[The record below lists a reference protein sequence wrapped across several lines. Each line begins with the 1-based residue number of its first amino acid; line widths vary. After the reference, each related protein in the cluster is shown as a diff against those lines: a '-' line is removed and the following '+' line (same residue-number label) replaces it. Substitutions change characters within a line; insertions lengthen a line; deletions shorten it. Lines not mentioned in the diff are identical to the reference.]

1 MGIFADEFG
10 PLTALSQAA
19 IYAAV
24 AGVIGALFCLWL
36 LRFDSARWLGNYLRA
51 ASLLGLFATALHFL
65 LRVAALG
72 GEWGAMWD
80 PVLFSIVRDS
90 VLGDRSLVLLTGFAV
105 ALAGHLSLSRRQSAL
120 RRGGVLLL
128 MLSVLLLL
136 YSFGLS
142 GHLVEAHWLER
153 LALRLHVLA
162 MALWAGSLYPL
173 LRQLNTSGADLA
185 PARHNL
191 LRFSHLATGIVG
203 LLLVCGLWLALTLL
217 NWQTLPAE
225 LSKAGS
231 YAQMLAVKIALV
243 ALLLCLAAANKWR
256 LVPALAERHRQMTLS
271 VRGEV
276 LLAAGILLVTAA
288 LAGLLSPGAH

>member
-1 MGIFADEFG
+1 MAIFADEFG
-10 PLTALSQAA
+10 LLTALSQAA

-51 ASLLGLFATALHFL
+51 ACLLGLLATALHFL

-72 GEWGAMWD
+72 GEWRAMGD
-80 PVLFSIVRDS
+80 PVLFSILRDS
-90 VLGDRSLVLLTGFAV
+90 VVGDRSLVLLAGFAT
-105 ALAGHLSLSRRQSAL
+105 ALAGHVSLSRRPTAL
-120 RRGGVLLL
+120 RRAGVLLL
-128 MLSVLLLL
+128 ILSLVLLLD
-136 YSFGLS
+136 SFGLS

-173 LRQLNTSGADLA
+173 LRQLNTRGADLT
-185 PARHNL
+185 PARDNL

-203 LLLVCGLWLALTLL
+203 LLLICGLWLALTLL
-217 NWQTLPAE
+217 DWQTLPQE
-225 LSKAGS
+225 LVKAGS
-231 YAQMLAVKIALV
+231 YAQMLVVKIALV

-256 LVPALAERHRQMTLS
+256 LVPALAERHKQMKVS
-271 VRGEV
+271 VRSEV
-276 LLAAGILLVTAA
+276 LLATGILLLTAV
-288 LAGLLSPGAH
+288 LAGLLSPGGH